1 MRKPTGFFRL
11 SSPIS
16 RLRRRIIT
24 AFLSILTKPI
34 KRYTLT
40 IPNDLAALERH
51 VRKGD
56 VILVEGNQRISE
68 CIKYLTQS
76 SWSHAALYVG
86 DEPLHHSPELR
97 QRLIDEFGEEDARH
111 MLVEALVERGVVLTP
126 LRHYAEY
133 NIRICR
139 PYHLKPGDLAVVLAR
154 ALASVGRTY
163 DLRNVFDLGRYFFPV
178 SVVPP
183 RLGREALH
191 FGSGEP
197 TRVICSS
204 MIAECFEQV
213 RFPILPVF
221 EPYPEGH
228 LPAVASS
235 RWQILRRRRSPHG
248 VFRTVSPSLITPRDF
263 DLSPYFAIVKFN
275 VIEDMRFDY
284 RKMVW
289 VEAEPA
295 RSRKLDKSA

>member
-1 MRKPTGFFRL
+1 MKKPTGL
-11 SSPIS
+11 LGPSSLIS
-16 RLRRRIIT
+16 RLRRGIIN

-40 IPNDLAALERH
+40 IPNDVAALERH

-56 VILVEGNQRISE
+56 VVLVEGNQRISE

-86 DEPLHHSPELR
+86 DEPLRAAPELKR
-97 QRLIDEFGEEDARH
+97 RLIEEFGADDARH
-111 MLVEALVERGVVLTP
+111 LLVEALVERGVVLTP
-126 LRHYAEY
+126 LRRYAEF
-133 NIRICR
+133 NTRLCR
-139 PYHLKPGDLAVVLAR
+139 PYHLTPSDLAVVMGG

-163 DLRNVFDLGRYFFPV
+163 DLRNIFDLARYFFPV
-178 SVVPP
+178 SIVPP

-228 LPAVASS
+228 RPGPPSLIG
-235 RWQILRRRRSPHG
+235 QFLRRGRSPYG
-248 VFRTVSPSLITPRDF
+248 VFRTVSPSLVTPRDF
-263 DLSPYFAIVKFN
+263 DLSPYFEIVKFN
-275 VIEDMRFDY
+275 IIEDMRFDY

-289 VEAEPA
+289 VDGEPAEP
-295 RSRKLDKSA
+295 RKLGKSP